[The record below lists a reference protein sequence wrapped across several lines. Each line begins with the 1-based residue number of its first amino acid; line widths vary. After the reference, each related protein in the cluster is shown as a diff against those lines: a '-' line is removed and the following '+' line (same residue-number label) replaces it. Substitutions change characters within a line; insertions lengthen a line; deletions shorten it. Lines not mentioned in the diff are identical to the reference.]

1 MYIYIILAIRACPL
15 AQVRKSG
22 SHINNRR
29 ICRRCPLPCPFINA
43 LQLFTYQEFPQR
55 QQTNLGKKKFA
66 FVQNNVKHF
75 TSESTIPIRPS
86 KSSSA
91 FHSLPHT
98 STLNTLK
105 RHIGEKKNQP
115 AHPNS
120 IHFHPSPVLLSF
132 FLFFFFSAS
141 ETWSGGTNL
150 PFWHAEQSQALS
162 FLL

>member
-1 MYIYIILAIRACPL
+1 MYMNVYIYIILAIRACPL

-29 ICRRCPLPCPFINA
+29 ICRRRRPLPCPFINA

-66 FVQNNVKHF
+66 FAQNDVKHF

-105 RHIGEKKNQP
+105 RHIGEKKKPTRPPQF
-115 AHPNS
+115 NS
-120 IHFHPSPVLLSF
+120 FPSLSRPCRLAFFLSF
-132 FLFFFFSAS
+132 FFLFS
-141 ETWSGGTNL
+141 ERNVERR
-150 PFWHAEQSQALS
+150 H
-162 FLL
+162 